1 MVAILAKGRTTIT
14 NAASEP
20 EIQQL
25 CEVLNSM
32 GANISGI
39 GSNNLTIQGVSSLNS
54 ISNISVIPDR
64 IEAGTFLIA
73 AAAVGGK
80 VEVTNIIPEHLESV
94 IKCLKKANIQL
105 EVKDSS
111 IVLSQIRIIY
121 YPQILRPMNIQV
133 FQPTYKLNG

>member
-1 MVAILAKGRTTIT
+1 M
-14 NAASEP
+14 
-20 EIQQL
+20 
-25 CEVLNSM
+25 
-32 GANISGI
+32 
-39 GSNNLTIQGVSSLNS
+39 SSLNS